1 MKEMTQEQKIE
12 MGKRLRKLRKL
23 TGNLSQQAVADILGM
38 DRSSFSKYE
47 TGAAN
52 PSMSVLLKL
61 CAIYD
66 VGIEELLG
74 GKENEL
80 TFCERED
87 ENSEDIPD
95 MRFGNLTENEV
106 ILILKMRLMDSE
118 KRKKYE
124 KMIIQ
129 DDDTE

>member
-1 MKEMTQEQKIE
+1 MTQEQKIE

>member
-1 MKEMTQEQKIE
+1 MTQEQKIE
-12 MGKRLRKLRKL
+12 MGKRLRNLRKL
-23 TGNLSQQAVADILGM
+23 TGDLSQQAIADILGM

-66 VGIEELLG
+66 VTIDELLG
-74 GKENEL
+74 EKGNEL
-80 TFCERED
+80 TFCEKKKDSSDNAPEL
-87 ENSEDIPD
+87 
-95 MRFGNLTENEV
+95 RFGNLTENEI

-118 KRKKYE
+118 KREKYE
-124 KMIIQ
+124 KMIIE
-129 DDDTE
+129 DNDNNPE